1 MNTETQKELQPAA
14 LFECR
19 RSVDTNLLQKRGQNQ
34 GYVNYMTMGSVLF
47 FCSSK
52 SDIMSYD
59 DGLQITK
66 EGDNV
71 DVLQVLYRG
80 NN

>member
-1 MNTETQKELQPAA
+1 MLHVWHLTIA
-14 LFECR
+14 F
-19 RSVDTNLLQKRGQNQ
+19 
-34 GYVNYMTMGSVLF
+34 F
-47 FCSSK
+47 FCSLK
-52 SDIMSYD
+52 SFIMSYD

-66 EGDNV
+66 EGDNA